1 MLKGRY
7 RKKRTAL
14 MDMTPLIDMI
24 FILLIFFIVTTSFV
38 KESGVEIERPHAE
51 SSEKK
56 EQVNL
61 IIGVDA
67 ENLIWIEGKSVDIRH
82 LPDFL
87 ENFKAKTVNPN
98 IIIAADKNAKSG
110 TLVQVLDLC
119 TLADLENIS
128 VSTRKK

>member
-1 MLKGRY
+1 MLFR
-7 RKKRTAL
+7 
-14 MDMTPLIDMI
+14 
-24 FILLIFFIVTTSFV
+24 
-38 KESGVEIERPHAE
+38 
-51 SSEKK
+51 
-56 EQVNL
+56 
-61 IIGVDA
+61 
-67 ENLIWIEGKSVDIRH
+67 SVDIRH